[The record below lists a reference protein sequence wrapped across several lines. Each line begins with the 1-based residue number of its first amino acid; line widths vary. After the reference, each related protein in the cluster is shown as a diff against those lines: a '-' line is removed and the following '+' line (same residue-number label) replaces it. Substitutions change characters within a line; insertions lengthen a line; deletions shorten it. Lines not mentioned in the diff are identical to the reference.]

1 MTLIEL
7 CGQLILAVI
16 LIQDPCMTLKTRL
29 KAPYTLHSS
38 CAYSVEVLLEHTY
51 RCTAYITL
59 QIRIKDSYLRVC
71 ATLYTVWKI

>member
-29 KAPYTLHSS
+29 NASYTLHSS
-38 CAYSVEVLLEHTY
+38 CAYSVEVLFELY
-51 RCTAYITL
+51 SMSKLIKRFVLLTL
-59 QIRIKDSYLRVC
+59 GCFAQMGS
-71 ATLYTVWKI
+71 TH